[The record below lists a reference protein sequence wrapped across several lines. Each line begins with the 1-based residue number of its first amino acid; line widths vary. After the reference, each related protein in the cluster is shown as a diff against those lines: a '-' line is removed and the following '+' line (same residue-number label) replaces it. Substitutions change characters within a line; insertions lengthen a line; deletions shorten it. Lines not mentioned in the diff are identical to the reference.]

1 MPSPSNPSPMRAIAL
16 KVTSVAIFLFMAT
29 CIKATENV
37 PPGQLVF
44 FRSFFALL
52 PILVFVIARGDLG
65 HAFKTRRPGGHM
77 LRGVV
82 GVTGMS
88 FLFLALTKLPLPE
101 ATVLNYATPLLL
113 VVLSALVLKE
123 EVRLY
128 RWSAVLI
135 GMLGVIIVISPRLTL
150 LSSGAGLSSDEVIG
164 VIAAL
169 IGACFAAT
177 AMLTTRALVSTEP
190 SATIV
195 IYFSA
200 TCSLFA
206 LLTSPFG
213 WVMPD
218 PQQWV
223 LLISAGIAG
232 GIAQILLTESY
243 RHADMSII
251 APFEY
256 VSLVLSVAVGYLI
269 FGDVPTLQMLV
280 GGLIVVAAG
289 IFVILR
295 ERRLGLERTKAKQ
308 VSTPQ
313 G

>member
-1 MPSPSNPSPMRAIAL
+1 VPTSSNPSPMRAIAL
-16 KVTSVAIFLFMAT
+16 KVTSVAIFLFMST
-29 CIKATENV
+29 CIKSADNV
-37 PPGQLVF
+37 PPGELVF
-44 FRSFFALL
+44 FRSFFALFPVL
-52 PILVFVIARGDLG
+52 IFVIARGELR
-65 HAFKTRRPGGHM
+65 AALKTERPGGHI

-123 EVRLY
+123 DVRLY
-128 RWSAVLI
+128 RWSAVLV
-135 GMLGVIIVISPRLTL
+135 GMAGVVIVISPRLTL
-150 LSSGAGLSSDEVIG
+150 LSSGAGMNSNEIIG
-164 VIAAL
+164 VAAAL

-177 AMLTTRALVSTEP
+177 AMLTTRALVRTEQ

-195 IYFSA
+195 IYFSL

-206 LLTSPFG
+206 LMTAPFG
-213 WVMPD
+213 WVMPT

-256 VSLVLSVAVGYLI
+256 VSLILSVAVGYVI
-269 FGDVPTLQMLV
+269 FGDIPTAQMLL

-295 ERRLGLERTKAKQ
+295 ERRLGLERTEAKR